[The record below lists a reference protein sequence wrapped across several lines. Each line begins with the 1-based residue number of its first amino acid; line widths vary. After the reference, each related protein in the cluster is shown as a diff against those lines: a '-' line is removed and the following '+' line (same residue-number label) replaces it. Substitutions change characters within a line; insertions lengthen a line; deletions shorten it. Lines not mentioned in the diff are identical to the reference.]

1 MTTDASPV
9 AENRNLHRSS
19 KGHLE
24 VLASFHEREEAEV
37 SRTQMLIERIS
48 AFFGSSGYFAFALA
62 FIIVWALVNTWGEYA
77 GWISIDE
84 PPFFWLQGIVSANA
98 LLLTIAVLIRQN
110 RMARRAE
117 HRAHLD
123 LQVNLLTEQKVTLI
137 LQIVAELQR
146 DLPDLRGRPNVD
158 VGELINPADPEAM
171 LHAIKQHHDEK

>member
-1 MTTDASPV
+1 M
-9 AENRNLHRSS
+9 
-19 KGHLE
+19 G
-24 VLASFHEREEAEV
+24 
-37 SRTQMLIERIS
+37 RICRLDFYRRA
-48 AFFGSSGYFAFALA
+48 AFF
-62 FIIVWALVNTWGEYA
+62 LVA
-77 GWISIDE
+77 R
-84 PPFFWLQGIVSANA
+84 FVSANA